1 MLLMNNPWLSA
12 KKQLKQVAK
21 IINLDKN
28 VLKRLS
34 RPDRVFCFSLPIKLD
49 NGRTKKFLG
58 FRSQHNNSRGPYKGG
73 IRFHPQVNK
82 NEVKALS
89 MWMTWKCALVD
100 IPFGGGKGGIKVD
113 PKKLSNVELEQLSRK
128 YIEYLS
134 PYIGENK
141 DVPAPDVG
149 VGPQVIGWMLDEAIK
164 HGLTRAVLTGK
175 PLELGGS
182 QGRVKATGQG
192 GFFVLD
198 ELRKNINLKEKTIIV
213 QGFGNV
219 GYWFAKIA
227 FENGYKIIGISD
239 SQGSILNPEGL
250 NPDKVL
256 EYKNQTG
263 SVKDF
268 PQSKNIETDKI
279 LLQPTEILAPAALE
293 GVIDKNNALEIKAKV
308 IIEMANGPVTPKAEK
323 ILEKNDIII
332 VPDILANSG
341 GVTVSYFEWY
351 QNKNQE
357 EWTEQKVEEKLKE
370 KIIKSFNEVWETSK
384 KRSISLRMGAYVSAV
399 SRVANLTKKI

>member
-1 MLLMNNPWLSA
+1 MNNPWISA

-21 IINLDKN
+21 IIDLDKSI
-28 VLKRLS
+28 LKRLS
-34 RPDRVFCFSLPIKLD
+34 KPDRVFCFPLLIKLD
-49 NGRTKKFLG
+49 NGQTKKFLG
-58 FRSQHNNSRGPYKGG
+58 FRSQHNNSKGPYKGG
-73 IRFHPQVNK
+73 IRFHPQVSK
-82 NEVKALS
+82 NEVMALS

-100 IPFGGGKGGIKVD
+100 IPFGGGKGGIRVN
-113 PKKLSNVELEQLSRK
+113 PKKLSKTELERLSKK
-128 YIEYLS
+128 YIEYLF

-149 VGPQVIGWMLDEAIK
+149 VNPQVISWMLDEALK
-164 HGLTRAVLTGK
+164 HGLTKAVLTGK

-182 QGRVKATGQG
+182 LGRTKATGQG

-198 ELRKNINLKEKTIIV
+198 ELGKKINLKEKTIIV

-239 SQGSILNPEGL
+239 SQGGILNPEGL
-250 NPDKVL
+250 NPDEVL
-256 EYKNQTG
+256 KHKNQTG
-263 SVKDF
+263 SVKNF
-268 PQSKNIETDKI
+268 PLSKNIEADKI
-279 LLQPTEILAPAALE
+279 LLQPTEILVPAALE
-293 GVIDKNNALEIKAKV
+293 GVINKKNALDIKAKI

-323 ILEKNDIII
+323 ILEKNNIII
-332 VPDILANSG
+332 PDVLANSG

-370 KIIKSFNEVWETSK
+370 KIVQAFNHVWETSK
-384 KRSISLRMGAYVSAV
+384 KRNINLRMAAYVLAV
-399 SRVANLTKKI
+399 SQVVNSINKN

>member
-1 MLLMNNPWLSA
+1 MNNPWSSA
-12 KKQLKQVAK
+12 KKQLKEVAK

-28 VLKRLS
+28 ILKNLS
-34 RPDRVFCFSLPIKLD
+34 RPDRVLCFSLPIKLD
-49 NGRTKKFLG
+49 NGQTKNFLG

-73 IRFHPQVNK
+73 IRFHLQVDK

-113 PKKLSNVELEQLSRK
+113 PKKLSDVELEQLSRK
-128 YIEYLS
+128 YIKYLI

-149 VGPQVIGWMLDEAIK
+149 IGPQVIGWMLDEALK
-164 HGLTRAVLTGK
+164 NGLTKAVLTGK
-175 PLELGGS
+175 PLKLGGS
-182 QGRVKATGQG
+182 QGRIKATGQG
-192 GFFVLD
+192 GFFVLNELD
-198 ELRKNINLKEKTIIV
+198 KKINLRKKTIIV

-239 SQGSILNPEGL
+239 SQGAILSSKGL
-250 NPDKVL
+250 NPYQVL
-256 EYKNQTG
+256 KYKNKTG
-263 SVKDF
+263 SVKNF
-268 PQSKNIETDKI
+268 PQSKNIEANKI

-293 GVIDKNNALEIKAKV
+293 GVINKKNASKIKARV
-308 IIEMANGPVTPKAEK
+308 IIEMANGPTTPRAEK
-323 ILEKNDIII
+323 VLEKNNII
-332 VPDILANSG
+332 VIPDILANSG
-341 GVTVSYFEWY
+341 GVIVSYFEWR

-357 EWTEQKVEEKLKE
+357 QWLEQKVEEKLKK
-370 KIIKSFNEVWETSK
+370 KIIQAFGQVWEISK
-384 KRSISLRMGAYVSAV
+384 KRNVNLKMAAYILAV
-399 SRVANLTKKI
+399 SRVADLINN

>member
-1 MLLMNNPWLSA
+1 MKNSVNPWKMA
-12 KKQLKQVAK
+12 KKQLKEIAGLLDIDKK
-21 IINLDKN
+21 I
-28 VLKRLS
+28 LKRLS
-34 RPDRVFCFSLPIKLD
+34 RPDNILEWLIPVQMD
-49 NGRTKKFLG
+49 NGINKKFKAY
-58 FRSQHNNSRGPYKGG
+58 RSQHNNSRGPYKGG
-73 IRFHPQVNK
+73 IRFHTQVNK

-113 PKKLSNVELEQLSRK
+113 PKKLSDAELEQLSRK
-128 YIEYLS
+128 YIEHLA

-141 DVPAPDVG
+141 DVPAPDIG
-149 VGPQVIGWMLDEAIK
+149 VGSQVIGWMLDEALK
-164 HGLTRAVLTGK
+164 HGLTKAVLTGK

-182 QGRVKATGQG
+182 QGRIKATGQG

-198 ELRKNINLKEKTIIV
+198 ELSKNIKLKEKTIIV

-239 SQGSILNPEGL
+239 SQGAILNSEGL
-250 NPDKVL
+250 NPDQVL
-256 EYKNQTG
+256 KHKNQTG
-263 SVKDF
+263 SVKNF
-268 PQSKNIETDKI
+268 SQAKNIEIDKI
-279 LLQPTEILAPAALE
+279 LLQATEILAPAALE
-293 GVIDKNNALEIKAKV
+293 GVINKNNALEIKARV

-323 ILEKNDIII
+323 ILEKNNII
-332 VPDILANSG
+332 VIPDILANSG

-357 EWTEQKVEEKLKE
+357 KWTEQKVEEKLRE
-370 KIIKSFNEVWETSK
+370 KIIQAFTQVWKTSK
-384 KRSISLRMGAYVSAV
+384 QKNINPRMAAYVSAV
-399 SRVANLTKKI
+399 SRIVDLINS